1 MPIYS
6 CSSLSTPRLQSVP
19 SQPSLRPFDIA
30 VALRLLLVP
39 EDRYEPLAAALA
51 TSTSAVHRSV
61 ARLQQSGLCVR
72 GRRTIVKAAF
82 REFLMH
88 GMRYSFPAVIGAE
101 REGVAT
107 ATAHPEV
114 ARVVNGQNEAAPF
127 VWARE
132 GGSVR
137 GTSLVPLFP
146 GVLEVAARDPRMH
159 ELLATVDVLRSGGDG
174 ARRAVGDSLASRFLQ
189 D

>member
-1 MPIYS
+1 MPIYACYS
-6 CSSLSTPRLQSVP
+6 AGIPRLQPVP

-61 ARLQQSGLCVR
+61 ARLQQSGLCAR
-72 GRRTIVKAAF
+72 GRRTIVKSAF

-88 GMRYSFPAVIGAE
+88 GMRYAFPAVIGVE

-107 ATAHPEV
+107 GTGHPEV
-114 ARVVNGQNEAAPF
+114 ARVVNGEDRASPF

-132 GGSVR
+132 GGSAR
-137 GTSLVPLFP
+137 GVSLVPLFP
-146 GVLEVAARDPRMH
+146 GVLEVVARDPRMH
-159 ELLATVDVLRSGGDG
+159 EMLATVDVLRSGSDG
-174 ARRAVGDSLASRFLQ
+174 ARRAAGESLASRFLQ

>member
-6 CSSLSTPRLQSVP
+6 CCSASTLCLSTVP

-61 ARLQQSGLCVR
+61 ARLQQSGLCVK
-72 GRRTIVKAAF
+72 GRRTIVKSAL

-107 ATAHPEV
+107 AHAHPEV
-114 ARVVNGQNEAAPF
+114 ARVLEGQDGSSPF

-132 GGSVR
+132 GGSAR
-137 GTSLVPLFP
+137 GASLVPLFP

-159 ELLATVDVLRSGGDG
+159 ELLATVDVLRSGSDS
-174 ARRAVGDSLASRFLQ
+174 ARRAAGESFSSRFLQ

>member
-1 MPIYS
+1 M
-6 CSSLSTPRLQSVP
+6 
-19 SQPSLRPFDIA
+19 
-30 VALRLLLVP
+30 ALRLLLVP

-61 ARLQQSGLCVR
+61 ARLQQSGLCVK
-72 GRRTIVKAAF
+72 GRRTIIKSAF

-107 ATAHPEV
+107 ASMHPEV
-114 ARVVNGQNEAAPF
+114 ARVVDGDRDSSSF

-132 GGSVR
+132 GGSSR
-137 GTSLVPLFP
+137 GASLVPLFP

-174 ARRAVGDSLASRFLQ
+174 ARRAAGESFASRFLQ